1 MPTLIADANPIDKG
15 SMKKRPAKLIAIVC
29 AANAVAPKKEIINA
43 APLNKLNTT
52 KISKL
57 IPKFRRPRLNSRRDR
72 VQHSSALK
80 IF

>member
-43 APLNKLNTT
+43 APLNKLNST
-52 KISKL
+52 KIPKL
-57 IPKFRRPRLNSRRDR
+57 IGAPIL
-72 VQHSSALK
+72 SSSLK
-80 IF
+80 AVMSGVSNLS